1 MNNLIY
7 LSYGPGPHEQEI
19 TFSILS
25 AYRWLG
31 VGDPDWRIVVYTDR
45 PESFSTLQVAS
56 VVLDAS
62 TLQEWAGPAG
72 FGHRRKILALRDALQ
87 RFDGPSAILDGDTY
101 FRRSPRRVFDRIG
114 PGRSVMH
121 LWEGNMDFLP
131 GPVHAELAALLRS
144 GNPLTDLSGAALPI
158 SASAPMWNSGV
169 IGVDPTDMPLLDES
183 IHLTD
188 QLSSR
193 SKLHTL
199 EQFALG
205 TVLGRETRLREV
217 GDVVFHY
224 WDRSYRDPFHRL
236 LPEFLER
243 TASVP
248 LAERTRQCYSY
259 RPRPT
264 LRRWV
269 RLLCNRWLRSVGLLP
284 PVMRSSDK

>member
-1 MNNLIY
+1 MRNLIY

-19 TFSILS
+19 TFSVLS
-25 AYRWLG
+25 AYHWLG
-31 VGDPDWRIVVYTDR
+31 VGASDWRIVVYTDR
-45 PESFSTLQVAS
+45 PESFSALQVAS

-62 TLQEWAGPAG
+62 TLKEWAGPAG

-101 FRRSPRRVFDRIG
+101 FRRSPKRMFDRIG

-121 LWEGNMDFLP
+121 LWEGNIDVLP
-131 GPVHAELAALLRS
+131 GTVHAELAALLRS
-144 GNPLTDLSGAALPI
+144 GDPWTDLSGADLPI

-169 IGVDPTDMPLLDES
+169 IGVDPSDVRLLDES

-188 QLSSR
+188 QLNSR

-205 TVLGRETRLREV
+205 TVLGRETHLREV
-217 GDVVFHY
+217 GDIVFHY

-236 LPEFLER
+236 LPELLDR
-243 TASVP
+243 TAPVP
-248 LAERTRQCYSY
+248 LAERARQCYAY

-264 LRRWV
+264 LRRRA
-269 RLLCNRWLRSVGLLP
+269 RLLCNRWLRSIGLLP
-284 PVMRSSDK
+284 PIMRSSDK

>member
-1 MNNLIY
+1 MRNLIY

-19 TFSILS
+19 TFSVLS
-25 AYRWLG
+25 AYHWLG
-31 VGDPDWRIVVYTDR
+31 VGASDWRVVVYTDR
-45 PESFSTLQVAS
+45 PESFAVLDVAT

-62 TLQEWAGPAG
+62 TLKEWAGPAG

-101 FRRSPRRVFDRIG
+101 FRRSPRRMFDRIG
-114 PGRSVMH
+114 PGRAVMH
-121 LWEGNMDFLP
+121 LWEGNMDVLP

-144 GNPLTDLSGAALPI
+144 GASWTDLSGAALSI

-169 IGVDPTDMPLLDES
+169 IGVDPPDVRLLDES

-188 QLSSR
+188 QLSTR

-217 GDVVFHY
+217 GDAVFHY

-236 LPEFLER
+236 LPELLER

-248 LAERTRQCYSY
+248 LAERARQCYAY

-264 LRRWV
+264 LRRRRRAV
-269 RLLCNRWLRSVGLLP
+269 YNRLLRSIGLLP
-284 PVMRSSDK
+284 PIERSSEW

>member
-1 MNNLIY
+1 MKNLIY
-7 LSYGPGPHEQEI
+7 LSYGPGLHEEEI
-19 TFSILS
+19 TFSVLS

-31 VGDPDWRIVVYTDR
+31 TSRPDCRIVVYTDR
-45 PESFSTLQVAS
+45 PESFSTLEVATFG
-56 VVLDAS
+56 LDAS
-62 TLQEWAGPAG
+62 TLKEWAGPAG

-101 FRRSPRRVFDRIG
+101 FRRSPRKLFDRIG
-114 PGRSVMH
+114 PGRAVMH
-121 LWEGNMDFLP
+121 LREGNMDFLP

-144 GNPLTDLSGAALPI
+144 SEQWTDLSGAALPI

-169 IGVDPTDMPLLDES
+169 IGADPSDIHAIDEV

-188 QLSSR
+188 QLCSR

-217 GDVVFHY
+217 GDIVFHY
-224 WDRSYRDPFHRL
+224 WDRSYRDPFHRM
-236 LPEFLER
+236 LPALLER

-248 LAERTRQCYSY
+248 LAERARQCYAY
-259 RPRPT
+259 RLRPS
-264 LRRWV
+264 LRGHCRAFYNRLV
-269 RLLCNRWLRSVGLLP
+269 RSIGLLP
-284 PVMRSSDK
+284 PVMRSSGR

>member
-1 MNNLIY
+1 MKNLVY
-7 LSYGPGPHEQEI
+7 LSYGPGLHEQEI

-25 AYRWLG
+25 AYHWLG
-31 VGDPDWRIVVYTDR
+31 VGDPDMRIVIYTDR
-45 PESFSTLQVAS
+45 PETFSTLKVAT

-62 TLQEWAGPAG
+62 TLKEWAGPAG

-101 FRRSPRRVFDRIG
+101 FRRSPWKLFDRIG
-114 PGRSVMH
+114 PGRAVMH
-121 LWEGNMDFLP
+121 LREGSMDFLP
-131 GPVHAELAALLRS
+131 GPVHGELVSLLRD
-144 GNPLTDLSGAALPI
+144 GGPWADLSGAALSI

-169 IGVDPTDMPLLDES
+169 IGADPSDVRLLDES

-217 GDVVFHY
+217 GDIVFHY

-236 LPEFLER
+236 LPELLKR
-243 TASVP
+243 TATMP
-248 LAERTRQCYSY
+248 LAGRARHCYAY
-259 RPRPT
+259 RPRPS
-264 LRRWV
+264 LRRRA
-269 RLLCNRWLRSVGLLP
+269 RLLCNRWLRRIGLLP
-284 PVMRSSDK
+284 PIMRSSDT

>member
-1 MNNLIY
+1 MRNLVY
-7 LSYGPGPHEQEI
+7 LSYGPGLHEQEI

-31 VGDPDWRIVVYTDR
+31 TSRPDWRIVVYTDR
-45 PESFSTLQVAS
+45 PETFSTLEVAT

-62 TLQEWAGPAG
+62 TLKEWAGPAG

-101 FRRSPRRVFDRIG
+101 FRRSPWKVFDRIG
-114 PGRSVMH
+114 PGRTVMH
-121 LWEGNMDFLP
+121 LREGNVDGLS
-131 GPVHAELAALLRS
+131 GSVHGELASLLRD
-144 GNPLTDLSGAALPI
+144 GGPWTDLSGAALPI
-158 SASAPMWNSGV
+158 SDSAPMWNSGV
-169 IGVDPTDMPLLDES
+169 IGADPSDVRLLDES

-188 QLSSR
+188 QLSRR

-205 TVLGRETRLREV
+205 TVLGRKTRLREV
-217 GDVVFHY
+217 GDIVFHY

-236 LPEFLER
+236 LPELLER
-243 TASVP
+243 TATMP
-248 LAERTRQCYSY
+248 LAERARQCYAY

-264 LRRWV
+264 LRRRV
-269 RLLCNRWLRSVGLLP
+269 RLLCNRWLRSIGLLP
-284 PVMRSSDK
+284 PIMRSSDK